1 LLLEHSWQFD
11 RRVMHDGFKNKCA
24 FVKDGKSITFVP
36 LTLKTNWNWKKKVRT
51 RVVKMSWALKREKKS
66 DLPERERNNELAE
79 SGEKN
84 KEKKTK

>member
-1 LLLEHSWQFD
+1 
-11 RRVMHDGFKNKCA
+11 
-24 FVKDGKSITFVP
+24 
-36 LTLKTNWNWKKKVRT
+36 
-51 RVVKMSWALKREKKS
+51 MSWALKREKKS

>member
-1 LLLEHSWQFD
+1 MENPSLLYHWHWRLIE
-11 RRVMHDGFKNKCA
+11 
-24 FVKDGKSITFVP
+24 IE
-36 LTLKTNWNWKKKVRT
+36 KKKVRT